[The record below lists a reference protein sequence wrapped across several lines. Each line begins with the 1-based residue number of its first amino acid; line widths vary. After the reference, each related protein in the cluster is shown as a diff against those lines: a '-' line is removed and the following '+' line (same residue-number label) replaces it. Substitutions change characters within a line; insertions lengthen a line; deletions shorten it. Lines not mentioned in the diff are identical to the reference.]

1 MVLTPDI
8 AQHVKAALKPD
19 GRWMIV
25 EPTASDR
32 LEDNINPVSRLFY
45 AASTMI
51 CVPTSLDQPI
61 GAALGAQAG
70 YTKLSSVISQA
81 GFGSVRKAV
90 DTPFNMV
97 LEARP

>member
-8 AQHVKAALKPD
+8 ARHVKAALKPD

-51 CVPTSLDQPI
+51 CVPTSLD
-61 GAALGAQAG
+61 
-70 YTKLSSVISQA
+70 
-81 GFGSVRKAV
+81 
-90 DTPFNMV
+90 
-97 LEARP
+97 